1 MRSILLFLGIA
12 IGVLIVLSTA
22 QAQEARPFIYG
33 EVETIE
39 GDTYKGP
46 IRWGSDEVYWVELF
60 NATKTSNDFMRFLS
74 KKEVEELNQQQGE
87 GGSSWLGIDLGV
99 ISIWEDRFSR
109 SQHQLD
115 LQFGDIKSVEP
126 SGRSKARIT
135 LKNGVIIEA
144 GGSGYEDVGGSVVIY
159 DFELGEFA
167 IRWDRIKEVRFLPAP
182 AGTKSGFG
190 EPIYGVVN
198 AGRKGT
204 FKGLIQWDSDERFMD
219 EILNGE
225 DRDGKK
231 DIPFKSIKSIAKKGN
246 GVDVV
251 LHSGRDFYLTGS
263 NDVNRENRGVVV
275 FNPEIGRV
283 VVPWRDFY
291 DLEIVEPEATWT
303 MTYDDF
309 PTSRGLSGTV
319 VTIDGEEF
327 KGLLAYD
334 LDEAWEFEILDAND
348 DDVSYQIPL
357 RNVKNIIPKNY
368 NYSSVILRNGTNLL
382 LGGSRDVSDDNDGIL
397 IFTSKNADPIYVRWS
412 KIDQVI
418 FD

>member
-1 MRSILLFLGIA
+1 MRSILLFLGIG
-12 IGVLIVLSTA
+12 IGLLIILSEAKA
-22 QAQEARPFIYG
+22 QDANPFLYG
-33 EVETIE
+33 EVETVD

-46 IRWGSDEVYWVELF
+46 IRWGSDEVYWVEMF
-60 NATKTSNDFMRFLS
+60 NATKTSNDFMKFLS
-74 KKEVEELNQQQGE
+74 KKEAEELNKEQGS
-87 GGSSWLGIDLGV
+87 GSSWLGIDLSA

-109 SQHQLD
+109 TQHQFD
-115 LQFGDIKSVEP
+115 IQFGDIKVVEP
-126 SGRSKARIT
+126 AGKSRARLT
-135 LKNGVIIEA
+135 LKNGVIFEV

-159 DFELGEFA
+159 DYELGEFA
-167 IRWDRIKEVRFLPAP
+167 IRWDRIKQVRFLPAP
-182 AGTKSGFG
+182 AGTKFGFG

-204 FKGLIQWDSDERFMD
+204 FKGIIRWDNDERFLD

-231 DIPFKSIKSIAKKGN
+231 DIPFRSIKTIAKKGN

-275 FNPEIGRV
+275 FDPEIGRV
-283 VVPWRDFY
+283 LVSWRDFY
-291 DLEIVEPEATWT
+291 DLEIVEPKSDWVL
-303 MTYDDF
+303 TYDDF
-309 PTSRGLSGTV
+309 TSPKGISGTV
-319 VTIDGEEF
+319 VTIDGNEY

-334 LDEAWEFEILDAND
+334 LDEAWEFEILDGND
-348 DDVSYQIPL
+348 DDVAYQIPF
-357 RNVKNIIPKNY
+357 RNIKNIIPKNY
-368 NYSSVILRNGTNLL
+368 NYSSIVLKNGTTLL
-382 LGGSRDVSDDNDGIL
+382 LGGGRDVSEQNDGIL
-397 IFTSKNADPIYVRWS
+397 IFPSKNAEPIYVRWS

>member
-1 MRSILLFLGIA
+1 MRSILLFLGIG
-12 IGVLIVLSTA
+12 IGLLIILSEA
-22 QAQEARPFIYG
+22 KAQEANPFLYG
-33 EVETIE
+33 EVETVD

-46 IRWGSDEVYWVELF
+46 IRWGSDEVYWVEMF
-60 NATKTSNDFMRFLS
+60 NATKTSNDFMKFLS
-74 KKEVEELNQQQGE
+74 KKEVEELNKQQG
-87 GGSSWLGIDLGV
+87 GGSSWLGIDLSA

-109 SQHQLD
+109 TQHQLD
-115 LQFGDIKSVEP
+115 LQFGDIKTVEP
-126 SGRSKARIT
+126 SGKSRARIT
-135 LKNGVIIEA
+135 LKNGVIFEA

-167 IRWDRIKEVRFLPAP
+167 IRWERIKQVRFLPAP

-190 EPIYGVVN
+190 NPIYGVVN

-204 FKGLIQWDSDERFMD
+204 FKGIIRWDNDERFLD

-231 DIPFKSIKSIAKKGN
+231 DIPFRSIKTITKKAN
-246 GVDVV
+246 GVDVI
-251 LHSGRDFYLTGS
+251 LNSGRDFYLTGS

-275 FNPEIGRV
+275 FDPEIGRV
-283 VVPWRDFY
+283 LVPWRDFY
-291 DLEIVEPEATWT
+291 DLEIVEPNSEWVLS
-303 MTYDDF
+303 YNDF
-309 PTSRGLSGTV
+309 SSPKGISGTV
-319 VTIDGEEF
+319 VTIDGNEY

-348 DDVSYQIPL
+348 DDVSYQIPF
-357 RNVKNIIPKNY
+357 RHIKNIIPKNY
-368 NYSSVILRNGTNLL
+368 NYSSVVLKNGANLL
-382 LGGSRDVSDDNDGIL
+382 LGGARDVSEQNDGIL
-397 IFTSKNADPIYVRWS
+397 IFPSKNAEPIYVRWS

>member
-12 IGVLIVLSTA
+12 IGVLIILSSA
-22 QAQEARPFIYG
+22 QAQEAKPFIYG

-46 IRWGSDEVYWVELF
+46 IRWGTDEVYWVELF

-74 KKEVEELNQQQGE
+74 KKEAEELNKQQGD

-99 ISIWEDRFSR
+99 ISIWEDKFSR

-182 AGTKSGFG
+182 SGTKSGFG
-190 EPIYGVVN
+190 DPIYGIVN

-225 DRDGKK
+225 DRNGKK
-231 DIPFKSIKSIAKKGN
+231 DIPFRSIKSIAKKGN

-275 FNPEIGRV
+275 FSPEIGRV
-283 VVPWRDFY
+283 VIPWRDFY
-291 DLEIVEPEATWT
+291 DLEIVEPEAGWT